1 MIVVHRYL
9 RAVGFSKIKKREEL
23 QALINEVVEA
33 TIINPDKLKYE
44 KDSKK
49 KQDYISV
56 RDIAADED
64 DIVYAE
70 LSLDFVHGA
79 GICVRGEFD
88 EENTFLYEYYFPY
101 VKGNQ
106 ISSSEDI
113 TIERQAE
120 KEAYAGVC
128 DEINLLFAEYNS
140 IQETQGTQ
148 KAASAGN
155 LAYIGSIVN

>member
-1 MIVVHRYL
+1 MHRYL

-33 TIINPDKLKYE
+33 TIINPDKLNHQQTYT
-44 KDSKK
+44 SA
-49 KQDYISV
+49 
-56 RDIAADED
+56 RDIAADEE

-101 VKGNQ
+101 V
-106 ISSSEDI
+106 
-113 TIERQAE
+113 
-120 KEAYAGVC
+120 
-128 DEINLLFAEYNS
+128 
-140 IQETQGTQ
+140 
-148 KAASAGN
+148 
-155 LAYIGSIVN
+155 

>member
-56 RDIAADED
+56 GMRVSD
-64 DIVYAE
+64 
-70 LSLDFVHGA
+70 S
-79 GICVRGEFD
+79 R
-88 EENTFLYEYYFPY
+88 
-101 VKGNQ
+101 
-106 ISSSEDI
+106 
-113 TIERQAE
+113 
-120 KEAYAGVC
+120 
-128 DEINLLFAEYNS
+128 
-140 IQETQGTQ
+140 
-148 KAASAGN
+148 
-155 LAYIGSIVN
+155 

>member
-88 EENTFLYEYYFPY
+88 EENTFLYEYYFPLSL
-101 VKGNQ
+101 
-106 ISSSEDI
+106 IHI
-113 TIERQAE
+113 
-120 KEAYAGVC
+120 
-128 DEINLLFAEYNS
+128 
-140 IQETQGTQ
+140 
-148 KAASAGN
+148 
-155 LAYIGSIVN
+155 